1 MRTEINIQSKQC
13 VLAGWYFEGTGA
25 VHVVAARVGL
35 AVVVV
40 DLVSRKVGNTTK
52 DGSPDDLVPAKFF
65 FICCCCFF
73 FIVGNQGQTSNI
85 SNSVR

>member
-1 MRTEINIQSKQC
+1 MRTKTNKQSKQC

-52 DGSPDDLVPAKFF
+52 DGSPDDRVPAKLVSFVVVVFF
-65 FICCCCFF
+65 LLLAIKGKQA
-73 FIVGNQGQTSNI
+73 IYQIQ
-85 SNSVR
+85 